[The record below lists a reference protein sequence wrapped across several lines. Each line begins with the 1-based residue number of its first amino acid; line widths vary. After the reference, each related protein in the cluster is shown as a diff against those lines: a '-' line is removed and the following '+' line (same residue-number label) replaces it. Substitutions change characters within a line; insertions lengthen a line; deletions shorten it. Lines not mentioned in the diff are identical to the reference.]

1 MKKKNKINKYQT
13 GGYNFNSDYIK
24 SRYQNI
30 TSNPLQPISPAM
42 SAQVPQKLS

>member
-24 SRYQNI
+24 SRY
-30 TSNPLQPISPAM
+30 
-42 SAQVPQKLS
+42 